1 VDLKHIYVYMSK
13 VVLVSCSS
21 GKEAKSMPA
30 EKLYNSDLFKK
41 QLEYAKKLTNPND
54 IYIISAKYHLVPLNK
69 TISPY
74 NLTLK
79 EMPADQ
85 REKWAEIVLKQLR
98 EKGYDLQRDKFV
110 ILAGNA
116 YRQYLEPHMKN
127 VEVPFSGLRIGQQK
141 KALLQKLKEAI
152 IKLTTTLI
160 KEVKKLY
167 KNGIF

>member
-1 VDLKHIYVYMSK
+1 MST
-13 VVLVSCSS
+13 VVLVSCSA
-21 GKEAKSMPA
+21 GKESKPMPA

-41 QLEYAKKLTNPND
+41 QLEYAKKLANSNN

-79 EMPADQ
+79 EMPADE
-85 REKWAEIVLKQLR
+85 REKWSNIVKKQL
-98 EKGYDLQRDKFV
+98 EDKGYNLQKDKFV
-110 ILAGNA
+110 FLAGNA

-127 VEVPFSGLRIGQQK
+127 VEVPFEGLRIGQQK
-141 KALLQKLKEAI
+141 KALLQKLKESI
-152 IKLTTTLI
+152 IKLTKYII

-167 KNGIF
+167 KNGVL